1 MMTMMEDNQKTK
13 TQGGES
19 VGGADG
25 GGDAV
30 DDEWCRQVDWW
41 PVMSGIWKW
50 IDGRWSSLWK
60 INSSLILRKDNVL
73 RQQEETSEWLL

>member
-1 MMTMMEDNQKTK
+1 MMEDNQKTK

-30 DDEWCRQVDWW
+30 DDEWCRQVD
-41 PVMSGIWKW
+41 
-50 IDGRWSSLWK
+50 
-60 INSSLILRKDNVL
+60 
-73 RQQEETSEWLL
+73 